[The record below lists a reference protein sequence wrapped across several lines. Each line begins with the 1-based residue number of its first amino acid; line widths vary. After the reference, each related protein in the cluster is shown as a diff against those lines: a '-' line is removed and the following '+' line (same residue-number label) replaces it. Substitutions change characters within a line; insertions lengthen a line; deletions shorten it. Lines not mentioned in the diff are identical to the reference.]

1 LFSVCCSLIFRTLR
15 MAIAGTLYGDPNGFR
30 AKKIATA
37 AEFANKKIKLETL
50 DKMDRN
56 WAFPPSELLFVTN
69 EGNQLFDCNSI
80 ACYLANP
87 FHGSGGGD
95 QFHDSE
101 VLQWINM
108 ADSKILAPILSWV
121 IPCLS
126 AESYNNVVITIY
138 IFSTLIAFLRSAEW
152 KAAQR
157 YVLSMVYIL
166 FSYYN
171 LFLIPWY
178 VSEAKAESLDA
189 MRWLNEQL
197 LSKTFLVGERISVV
211 DIILACNVLPAYQ
224 HVVSNSLFKEKHMIV
239 FDERVRKLYANV
251 TRWFLTIINQPF
263 FKKAIGNVPLCDKP
277 AVFDSKKYEEF
288 VKKSLTVERIAP
300 KDNKDG
306 AKVQSKA
313 KAKQAEAPKK
323 EVEVDVEE
331 KVAESDKKDPFAAFP
346 KGKFDMDGFKR
357 VYSNEDTET
366 KAIPYFWSHF
376 DPDNYSIWFCE
387 YKYPKE
393 LEKVFMSCNL
403 ITGMFQRLDKL
414 RKNAFASVCLFGEDN
429 NSTISGIWIWRGH
442 QLAFE
447 LSEDWQIDYES
458 YSWSK
463 LDPKDE
469 KIKSLVNEYLKW
481 EGKFDGKKF
490 NQGKIFK

>member
-1 LFSVCCSLIFRTLR
+1 LNFINNDIFSVVSLFSVCCSLLFRTLR
-15 MAIAGTLYGDPNGFR
+15 MAISGTLYGDPNGFR
-30 AKKIATA
+30 AKKISTA
-37 AEFANKKIKLETL
+37 AEFANKKIKIETL
-50 DKMDRN
+50 DKMKRN
-56 WAFPPSELLFVTN
+56 WAYPPSELLFVTN

-126 AESYNNVVITIY
+126 AESYNNV
-138 IFSTLIAFLRSAEW
+138 
-152 KAAQR
+152 
-157 YVLSMVYIL
+157 YV
-166 FSYYN
+166 N
-171 LFLIPWY
+171 
-178 VSEAKAESLDA
+178 EAKAESLDA
-189 MRWLNEQL
+189 MGWLNEQL

-224 HVVSNSLFKEKHMIV
+224 HVVSNSLFKEKRMIV

-263 FKKAIGNVPLCDKP
+263 FKKAIGDVPLCDKP

-300 KDNKDG
+300 RDNKDG

-469 KIKSLVNEYLKW
+469 KTKSLVNEYLKW

>member
-1 LFSVCCSLIFRTLR
+1 LFSVCCSLLFRTLQ

-30 AKKIATA
+30 AKKIITA
-37 AEFANKKIKLETL
+37 AEFANKKIKVETL
-50 DKMDRN
+50 NKMKRN
-56 WAFPPSELLFVTN
+56 WAYPPSELLFVTN

-126 AESYNNVVITIY
+126 AESYNNVVIAIY
-138 IFSTLIAFLRSAEW
+138 IFSTLMTFLYSAEW

-157 YVLSMVYIL
+157 YVLSMAADVEA
-166 FSYYN
+166 
-171 LFLIPWY
+171 Y
-178 VSEAKAESLDA
+178 VTEAKAESLEA
-189 MRWLNEQL
+189 MGWLNEQL

-224 HVVSNSLFKEKHMIV
+224 HVGLPFSCFIFIV
-239 FDERVRKLYANV
+239 FDERVRKLYPNV

-263 FKKAIGNVPLCDKP
+263 FKKAIGDVPLCDKP
-277 AVFDSKKYEEF
+277 AVFDSKKLEEF
-288 VKKSLTVERIAP
+288 MKKSLTVERIAP

-313 KAKQAEAPKK
+313 KAKPAEAPKK

-366 KAIPYFWSHF
+366 KAIPHFWSHF

-442 QLAFE
+442 ELAFE

-469 KIKSLVNEYLKW
+469 KTKSLVNEYLKW

>member
-1 LFSVCCSLIFRTLR
+1 

-30 AKKIATA
+30 AKKIITA
-37 AEFANKKIKLETL
+37 AEFANKKIKVETL
-50 DKMDRN
+50 NKMKRN
-56 WAFPPSELLFVTN
+56 WAHPPSELLFVTN

-126 AESYNNVVITIY
+126 AESYNNV
-138 IFSTLIAFLRSAEW
+138 
-152 KAAQR
+152 
-157 YVLSMVYIL
+157 YVT
-166 FSYYN
+166 
-171 LFLIPWY
+171 
-178 VSEAKAESLDA
+178 EAKAESLEA
-189 MRWLNEQL
+189 MGWLNEQL

-224 HVVSNSLFKEKHMIV
+224 H
-239 FDERVRKLYANV
+239 
-251 TRWFLTIINQPF
+251 
-263 FKKAIGNVPLCDKP
+263 AIGDVP
-277 AVFDSKKYEEF
+277 F
-288 VKKSLTVERIAP
+288 LTVERIAP

-313 KAKQAEAPKK
+313 KAKPAEAPKK

-357 VYSNEDTET
+357 VY
-366 KAIPYFWSHF
+366 K
-376 DPDNYSIWFCE
+376 
-387 YKYPKE
+387 

-442 QLAFE
+442 ELAFE

-469 KIKSLVNEYLKW
+469 KTKSLVNEYLKW